1 MKNDLIIQPT
11 TLPAGQIDSTSH
23 ILGAVVDDW
32 HAIEV
37 WLATV
42 ASNSRNGKTS
52 TVATYRFHLAKL
64 RWFCENVL
72 GRPPSTWSMQDVE
85 AFRKFLTEVPPRF
98 LPANKGEPNH
108 TPFKSQPSASSQ
120 SDIMRFTKA
129 MFGALQASGYLQRNP
144 MAMTKAPA
152 ARRLNVS
159 RAIHLDVYDTVLHVM
174 DEQDRACLSDRR
186 RHLRDRFI
194 LVCLREAGLRATE
207 LVGAKMGA
215 FTQLADPE
223 NRKTYWVFTVSGEN
237 AKGGKERPVPVTS
250 LLMDALIAYR
260 LSFALPP
267 YPTHGDSTPL
277 LLSPRTKKIE
287 LTGGAIT
294 RTADKRFFGAWA
306 SVNTRQG
313 LNKIIKARLADAA
326 LFIEARGDLFT
337 ANRLRQASAHWLRH
351 TFATA
356 ALLKGQDIRTVA
368 SMLGHS
374 SVETTMN
381 YTRQGALDVVRAS
394 EKVDFGGIAQVEG
407 AGILD
412 EKKFAPK

>member
-11 TLPAGQIDSTSH
+11 TLPAGQIGSTPH

-85 AFRKFLTEVPPRF
+85 AFRKFLADVPTRF
-98 LPANKGEPNH
+98 LPSNKGEPNH
-108 TPFKSQPSASSQ
+108 TPFRSRPSASSQ

-129 MFGALQASGYLQRNP
+129 MFGALHASGYLQRNP
-144 MAMTKAPA
+144 MALTKAPA
-152 ARRLNVS
+152 ARRLDVS
-159 RAIHLDVYDTVLHVM
+159 RAIQLDVYDTVLHVM

-194 LVCLREAGLRATE
+194 LVCLREAGLRAME

-215 FTQLADPE
+215 FTQLADPA

-237 AKGGKERPVPVTS
+237 AKGGKERPLPVTS
-250 LLMDALIAYR
+250 ILMDALIAYR

-267 YPTHGDSTPL
+267 YPSHGDSTPL

-287 LTGGAIT
+287 LQGGAIT
-294 RTADKRFFGAWA
+294 RAADKRFFDAWA
-306 SVNTRQG
+306 SVGTRQG
-313 LNKIIKARLADAA
+313 LNKIIKARLSDAA
-326 LFIEARGDLFT
+326 AFIEARGDRIT
-337 ANRLRQASAHWLRH
+337 ADRLREASAHWLRH
-351 TFATA
+351 TFATVA
-356 ALLKGQDIRTVA
+356 ILKGQDIRTVA

-374 SVETTMN
+374 SVETTMG
-381 YTRQGALDVVRAS
+381 YTRQDALDLVRAS
-394 EKVDFGGIAQVEG
+394 EKVDLGGLAQVEVSG
-407 AGILD
+407 VLD